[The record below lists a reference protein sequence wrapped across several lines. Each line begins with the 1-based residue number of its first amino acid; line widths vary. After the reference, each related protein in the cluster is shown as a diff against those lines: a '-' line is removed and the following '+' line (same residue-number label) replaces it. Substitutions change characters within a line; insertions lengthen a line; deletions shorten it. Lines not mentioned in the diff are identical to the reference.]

1 MEHLG
6 ISNDIVNK
14 IITAYDAKYIRE
26 KRIPITSQKGDGEN
40 RPMESYSLVPS
51 QESSPKYATY
61 ISTPGD
67 LTVLFVNA
75 SKLAPNPNS
84 IFKPNDVFISF
95 KGSSTLKNFKH
106 DILSQITPKDLGQM
120 IASIGIQSEPGNIV
134 TGAFVKPILKAWMPL
149 MKALAEHADKPN
161 TRLFL
166 TGHSLGGAYTTLF
179 AFILAEGK
187 AILPQLKN
195 IQSIHL
201 ITFGAPCIF
210 SDKARNTF
218 NAHLDSGFL
227 TIDRVVSQKIPARS
241 AATQLL
247 VGGIAGPNDIIP
259 TIPMGFSHPGF
270 RPLALEYY
278 PEKNGRPYSIDNVRR
293 FYGVPT
299 NTRYRD
305 PTTWPFLEA
314 MNLGDRANAAQLNAI
329 VKQLTGETPPPEVP
343 MPVEPPSNS
352 KVGAGLFKKT
362 QKNIYSEQTKTH
374 IPNFL
379 SVQGSA
385 YAYGFAHAEYL
396 GMFFLGGFR
405 LYGMKN
411 PAAKSIAYFSIYND
425 GVKITYV
432 PKLST
437 DTEVVKDAEQ
447 DSSSVSLTETVKLPV
462 DPSLAVGTEN
472 VPVKGGK
479 RKNKTK
485 KTRRAH

>member
-1 MEHLG
+1 
-6 ISNDIVNK
+6 
-14 IITAYDAKYIRE
+14 
-26 KRIPITSQKGDGEN
+26 
-40 RPMESYSLVPS
+40 
-51 QESSPKYATY
+51 
-61 ISTPGD
+61 
-67 LTVLFVNA
+67 
-75 SKLAPNPNS
+75 
-84 IFKPNDVFISF
+84 
-95 KGSSTLKNFKH
+95 
-106 DILSQITPKDLGQM
+106 
-120 IASIGIQSEPGNIV
+120 
-134 TGAFVKPILKAWMPL
+134 
-149 MKALAEHADKPN
+149 
-161 TRLFL
+161 L

-329 VKQLTGETPPPEVP
+329 VKQLTGETPPPEVS
-343 MPVEPPSNS
+343 MPVEQTNS

-379 SVQGSA
+379 SVQGSV

-462 DPSLAVGTEN
+462 DPSLETVLENSKN
-472 VPVKGGK
+472 VPGKGGK

-485 KTRRAH
+485 KTRRVH